1 MRIALNVSKL
11 VLLGLV
17 IVLLASCGGG
27 SNGNDNS
34 DSTQVAETKGR
45 VEFVTITIG
54 NFTDKTGVASGA
66 LGVIDMALED
76 IVGYYNEQNL
86 IPGVKLVIITYDGQW
101 KDTEHIPGYEK
112 LRQQSAD
119 LVWTPAPPAVE
130 TLKPIVDKD
139 EFMLFAATANV
150 DLKELEGGY
159 VFSLGITPEYEAYTL
174 LKWIAENDPD
184 FPKGRPAKIGGA
196 AWLDGYSKIWFE
208 AIEDYADAHPDQ
220 YEWMNGYLSEFSFV
234 WDTEVEGLKDCDYVY
249 VPAPMHMFARQ
260 YRDAGHTAKFIGTD
274 VQAAFLGSIDN
285 AGLWNEIDGSLF
297 IRSSQWFNEKGTIVD
312 LANQLLMENHPD
324 TAEETRRVGSGYLS
338 IQQEYMLLEIIRNA
352 VETVGAESFDSQ
364 ALYNAATS
372 FTFSLDGTK
381 EFASFDENKR
391 YAQNYYGIY
400 KINADQKDLFRIDPQ
415 WYEQVFS
422 P

>member
-1 MRIALNVSKL
+1 MKIAVYVTMLAMVGPIIALF
-11 VLLGLV
+11 
-17 IVLLASCGGG
+17 AACGGG
-27 SNGNDNS
+27 GED
-34 DSTQVAETKGR
+34 DPTQTQSQETEGA
-45 VEFVTITIG
+45 VESVTITIG

-66 LGVIDMALED
+66 IGVIDMALED

-86 IPGVKLVIITYDGQW
+86 IPGVQLEIISYDGQW
-101 KDTEHIPGYEK
+101 KDTEHIPGYES
-112 LRQQSAD
+112 LRQQGAD
-119 LVWTPAPPAVE
+119 LIWTPAPPAVE
-130 TLKPIVDKD
+130 TLKPIVDADK
-139 EFMLFAATANV
+139 FLLFAVTANV

-196 AWLDGYSKIWFE
+196 AWLDGYSKIWYE
-208 AIEDYADAHPDQ
+208 AIENYADAHPDQ
-220 YEWMNGYLSEFSFV
+220 YEWVYGYLSEYSFV
-234 WDTEVEGLKDCDYVY
+234 WDAEVEGLKDCDYLY

-274 VQAAFLGSIDN
+274 VQAAFLGPIDN

-297 IRSSQWFNEKGTIVD
+297 IRSSQWFNEKGAIID
-312 LANQLLMENHPD
+312 LANQLLIENHPD

-338 IQQEYMLLEIIRNA
+338 IQQEYMMLEIIRNA
-352 VETVGAESFDSQ
+352 VETVGPENFDSQ

-372 FTFSLDGTK
+372 FSFSLGGIK
-381 EFASFDENKR
+381 EFATFDENKR
-391 YAQNYYGIY
+391 CVQNYYGIY
-400 KINADQKDLFRIDPQ
+400 EVDAAQKDLFRVDPK